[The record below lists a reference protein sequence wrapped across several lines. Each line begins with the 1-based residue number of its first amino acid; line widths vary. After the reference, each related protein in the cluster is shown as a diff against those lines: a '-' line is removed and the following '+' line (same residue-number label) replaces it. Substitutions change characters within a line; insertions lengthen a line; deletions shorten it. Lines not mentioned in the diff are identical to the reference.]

1 MPRKKKEEAV
11 VQERKF
17 AAPQIN
23 SFDVIIAPIVTEKS
37 MQLQKEQNKVTMKVA
52 KNANKAQVKL
62 AVEQIFDIRVVDVK
76 IINVAAKAKRV
87 GRYEGTVPAYKKAIV
102 TLADGQNIDITTGI

>member
-37 MQLQKEQNKVTMKVA
+37 MQLQKE
-52 KNANKAQVKL
+52 
-62 AVEQIFDIRVVDVK
+62 F
-76 IINVAAKAKRV
+76 
-87 GRYEGTVPAYKKAIV
+87 YP
-102 TLADGQNIDITTGI
+102 